1 MKILLTGAT
10 GFLGSHLLKALRRE
24 KFDVVI
30 LKRTTSDVSRIEKII
45 PQYLCFNSDEY
56 PVEEIFDAEKIDSLC
71 NSLFQ
76 K

>member
-30 LKRTTSDVSRIEKII
+30 LKRTTSDVSRIEKSAI
-45 PQYLCFNSDEY
+45 
-56 PVEEIFDAEKIDSLC
+56 EKLRGY
-71 NSLFQ
+71 F
-76 K
+76 